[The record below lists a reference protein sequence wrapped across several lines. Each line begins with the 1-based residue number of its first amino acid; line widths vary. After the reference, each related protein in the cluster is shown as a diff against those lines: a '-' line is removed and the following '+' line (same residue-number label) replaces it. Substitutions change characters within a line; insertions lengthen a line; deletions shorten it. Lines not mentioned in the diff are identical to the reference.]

1 MFGTAGDSS
10 DVIVL
15 IVINNVQ
22 KYMFRL
28 GVACA
33 SLGIAGIADD
43 R

>member
-10 DVIVL
+10 DVKSIP
-15 IVINNVQ
+15 
-22 KYMFRL
+22 MFRL

-33 SLGIAGIADD
+33 SLEISGIADD